1 MTKTVKLR
9 TDARNFDRIVDIA
22 DTAVYENYMS
32 AALTGMD
39 FIDSML
45 DAITEH
51 YNPNRS
57 LHMSL
62 VITYVVD
69 QLMLIVLD
77 PEHVSDV
84 YRVTKTIC
92 DSPIVVEYFNKLLTM
107 ISRLLTKETSLV
119 SISLTK
125 KGKRRGTF
133 VEVCVVPKNALE
145 YT

>member
-9 TDARNFDRIVDIA
+9 TDTRNFDRIVDIA

-32 AALTGMD
+32 AVLTGMD

-51 YNPNRS
+51 YNPNRA
-57 LHMSL
+57 LHMSH

-69 QLMLIVLD
+69 QLMLIVVD

-133 VEVCVVPKNALE
+133 VEVCIAPKNTLE
-145 YT
+145 YI